1 MRLRTLIA
9 RSYPFVKSAAA
20 CQGVPCRCPTQLLS
34 PHECDM
40 ISELIKTYHN
50 ALAALYDANRSTSQ
64 YLIHDELKIPRTLLG
79 QEIQYLNGQSV
90 NKLISENQK
99 TSLGDYW
106 RVLRVRPP
114 TNKFNAEKPQLEYIP
129 NNTYTYYE
137 VKTTLEN
144 VKRLKVK
151 PTRYWNE
158 LPIKDVQSDILYS
171 LSDYYPGLPYEANII
186 RDNESLGLPIY
197 RIRELVFFQDQHRQ
211 WRAMCPTRTNLV
223 KRLMLKQP
231 SAT

>member
-1 MRLRTLIA
+1 MN
-9 RSYPFVKSAAA
+9 
-20 CQGVPCRCPTQLLS
+20 
-34 PHECDM
+34 E
-40 ISELIKTYHN
+40 
-50 ALAALYDANRSTSQ
+50 
-64 YLIHDELKIPRTLLG
+64 
-79 QEIQYLNGQSV
+79 
-90 NKLISENQK
+90 LISENQK

-144 VKRLKVK
+144 VRRLKVK

-186 RDNESLGLPIY
+186 RDIDNESLGLPIY
-197 RIRELVFFQDQHRQ
+197 RIRELVFFQDQAPPVASNVPDEDRP
-211 WRAMCPTRTNLV
+211 RKKVDAETTISNLV
-223 KRLMLKQP
+223 ALGAISDQEQLTLESYMIRVEEILSKYEMYLLEWP
-231 SAT
+231 FLVDF